1 MQNRVQPHPAGASS
15 SASSGGDGSGS
26 GFCLSDIME
35 IDAGSG
41 GDHKAPGSPRSKHSA
56 TEQRRRCKINERF
69 QILRDLVP
77 QSDQKRDKATFLLE
91 VIEYVKFLQEK
102 VQKHEACAGGDWSQE
117 NTKLMPWVIHISL
130 ASPIPYRS
138 VPAICYAMPVQIYA
152 AKNIKKKKLVPWI
165 IHISLASP
173 IHYSSNRVPGDLMP
187 GVAPTTKNCSA
198 GNFLDNSIPTMPE
211 MLQNAETVLEPANS
225 NADITESKYQSEWQQ
240 LTCPADCLVDSEM
253 SNEKEDLTIDEGT
266 ITVSS
271 VYSQNLFTSLT
282 NAMENLGIDLSQA
295 SVTVHV
301 NLGRRAVSRRSN
313 NISSAKGAH
322 VILDA

>member
-1 MQNRVQPHPAGASS
+1 AGFGCRAVVGRLGQAAGPVSSLMQNRVQSHPAGASS

-117 NTKLMPWVIHISL
+117 NTKLAPW
-130 ASPIPYRS
+130 
-138 VPAICYAMPVQIYA
+138 
-152 AKNIKKKKLVPWI
+152 
-165 IHISLASP
+165 
-173 IHYSSNRVPGDLMP
+173 SSNRVPVDLMP
-187 GVAPTTKNCSA
+187 GVAPTTKICSA

-211 MLQNAETVLEPANS
+211 MLQNAETVVEPAKL
-225 NADITESKYQSEWQQ
+225 NADIVESQYQSQWQE
-240 LTCPADCLVDSEM
+240 LSCPADCLVDSEM
-253 SNEKEDLTIDEGT
+253 SNEKEELTIDEGT

-271 VYSQNLFTSLT
+271 VYSQNLFTALT

-295 SVTVHV
+295 SVTVNV
-301 NLGRRAVSRRSN
+301 NLGRRAISRST
-313 NISSAKGAH
+313 NISSAKKDMPATN
-322 VILDA
+322 

>member
-1 MQNRVQPHPAGASS
+1 MQNRVQSHPAGASS

-41 GDHKAPGSPRSKHSA
+41 GDHKAPGSQRSKHSA

-102 VQKHEACAGGDWSQE
+102 VQKHETCAGGDWSQE
-117 NTKLMPWVIHISL
+117 NTKLAPW
-130 ASPIPYRS
+130 
-138 VPAICYAMPVQIYA
+138 
-152 AKNIKKKKLVPWI
+152 
-165 IHISLASP
+165 
-173 IHYSSNRVPGDLMP
+173 SSNRVPVDLMP
-187 GVAPTTKNCSA
+187 GVAPTTKICSA
-198 GNFLDNSIPTMPE
+198 GNFLENSIPTMPE
-211 MLQNAETVLEPANS
+211 MLQNAETVVEPAKL
-225 NADITESKYQSEWQQ
+225 NADIIESQYQSQWQE
-240 LTCPADCLVDSEM
+240 LSCPADCLVDSEM
-253 SNEKEDLTIDEGT
+253 SNEKEELTIDEGT

-271 VYSQNLFTSLT
+271 VYSQNLFTALT

-295 SVTVHV
+295 SVTVNV
-301 NLGRRAVSRRSN
+301 NLGRRAISRST
-313 NISSAKGAH
+313 NISSAKCCPLFIQVLA
-322 VILDA
+322 

>member
-1 MQNRVQPHPAGASS
+1 MASLLLAPRISAPVCGGFGCRAVVGRLGQVAGPVSLMQNRVQSHPAGASS

-102 VQKHEACAGGDWSQE
+102 VQKHEGAGGDWSQE
-117 NTKLMPWVIHISL
+117 NTKLMPW
-130 ASPIPYRS
+130 
-138 VPAICYAMPVQIYA
+138 
-152 AKNIKKKKLVPWI
+152 
-165 IHISLASP
+165 
-173 IHYSSNRVPGDLMP
+173 SSNRVPGDLMP

-211 MLQNAETVLEPANS
+211 MLQNAETVLEPAKL
-225 NADITESKYQSEWQQ
+225 NADTTESQYQSEWQQ
-240 LTCPADCLVDSEM
+240 LPCPADCLVDSEM
-253 SNEKEDLTIDEGT
+253 SNEKEELTIDEGT

-271 VYSQNLFTSLT
+271 VYSQNLFTALT

-301 NLGRRAVSRRSN
+301 NLGRRAISRSN
-313 NISSAKGAH
+313 HISSAKKDMPA
-322 VILDA
+322 AN